1 MPPKKNINMKEED
14 STIKKR
20 GRPPKTKSSSKHN
33 KLKDYNDDIN
43 DDKILYITD
52 MLRNNR
58 KKLIAIYFFNDTYKI
73 KSLKTY
79 S

>member
-43 DDKILYITD
+43 DDKKEEELVLHLPNFDDNLTE
-52 MLRNNR
+52 
-58 KKLIAIYFFNDTYKI
+58 KKIY
-73 KSLKTY
+73 LL
-79 S
+79 